1 MNRERNGK
9 SRRDHGS
16 YTSQNNTLSQPG
28 MFCKSV
34 SSHKGWLK
42 TVYLIS
48 VRKNCNRKL
57 LFFFR
62 GKDCFILF
70 CFVYLLVCNVLFYTP
85 LLQGDQCVVL
95 NPSRNISSGTWR

>member
-48 VRKNCNRKL
+48 IRRKIATGSYFFFSGEKTVLFYSVLFIYLYAMFYFVL
-57 LFFFR
+57 LFF
-62 GKDCFILF
+62 K
-70 CFVYLLVCNVLFYTP
+70 VTSV
-85 LLQGDQCVVL
+85 
-95 NPSRNISSGTWR
+95 

>member
-48 VRKNCNRKL
+48 IRRKNCNRKL
-57 LFFFR
+57 LFFQ
-62 GKDCFILF
+62 GKRLFYSILFCLFTCMQCFIL
-70 CFVYLLVCNVLFYTP
+70 YSSS
-85 LLQGDQCVVL
+85 
-95 NPSRNISSGTWR
+95 SR